1 MTPAQSSPIRVG
13 LIRCDTHGAYY
24 GALMAAHDPLRL
36 QSPLAAGATGH
47 YSWQS
52 GGAHFYFYTNYSDP
66 RQMTVEAVDGFHLAR
81 VWDEHEDAA
90 ECLAAVFDEPPLVC
104 NSVDEVSDDV
114 DLVFIADC
122 NGDGSDHLQLARP
135 GLEKGVATFVD
146 KPLAFTT
153 DEARTIVELAANHG
167 APFASASILQALPG
181 AAQFSNRL
189 AEVGELQFGT
199 IQGGGLTLAGQ
210 IHTIGLALRIFGDGV
225 VGVRAMGEGEDPETI
240 HLDYGSQPG
249 RPVRGVT
256 LSCDV
261 GAVWHCAFH
270 VSAYG
275 PAGAIHSPPLGDF
288 VFPFG
293 AAAIL
298 RDVRNVVREG
308 NAATYLPQMLE
319 AIAIA
324 EAARQSH
331 VTRERIAPGFAGHRS
346 DL

>member
-1 MTPAQSSPIRVG
+1 LTESPIRVG

-36 QSPLAAGATGH
+36 RTPLAAGATAR
-47 YSWQS
+47 YSWQA
-52 GGAHFYFYTNYSDP
+52 GGAHFYFYTDYGDP
-66 RQMTVEAVDGFHLAR
+66 GHMTVDAVDGFRLTR
-81 VWDEHEDAA
+81 VWDEHADAA

-104 NSVDEVSDDV
+104 SSAEKVSDDV

-153 DEARTIVELAANHG
+153 DEARSIVTLAADND
-167 APFASASILQALPG
+167 AALASASILQVLPG
-181 AAQFSNRL
+181 VTQFSRRL
-189 AEVGELQFGT
+189 AEVGELQFGA

-210 IHTIGLALRIFGDGV
+210 IHTICVALQVFGNGV
-225 VGVRAMGEGEDPETI
+225 LGVRAMGAAGPDTI
-240 HLDYGSQPG
+240 HLDYGPAREQ

-270 VSAYG
+270 VSAHG

-298 RDVRNVVREG
+298 RQVRDVMNEG
-308 NAATYLPQMLE
+308 KVATFLAQMLE
-319 AIAIA
+319 AVAIA

-331 VTRERIAPGFAGHRS
+331 ATGKRVELPSATNSGHNT
-346 DL
+346 